1 MTNVLNVRVATADD
15 VPDIMRFIRE
25 LAEYEH
31 LSHEVVATEDDLR
44 RELFCEDP
52 VPRALIGEIDGKA
65 AGFAL
70 YFLNFSTFLGKPG
83 IYLEDLFV
91 RKAARGCGLGRAL
104 LRRLARI
111 AADAGYGRVEWSVL
125 DWNEPAIEFYKQLGA
140 VPMDEWT
147 VFRLTGDSLKEFAGD
162 GQ

>member
-83 IYLEDLFV
+83 IYIEDLFV

-111 AADAGYGRVEWSVL
+111 CDTWRALPPMRAMGESNGRYSTGTNPPSSSISSWVRCR
-125 DWNEPAIEFYKQLGA
+125 
-140 VPMDEWT
+140 WT
-147 VFRLTGDSLKEFAGD
+147 SGPFFD
-162 GQ
+162 